1 MPSALD
7 LRLDAAYN
15 LITGPG
21 GPIEVGTIE
30 RDGRTLPFIAN
41 APTNLTDYIAFFSA
55 QHGDA
60 TFLVEGNERL
70 SFAQTFAA
78 ARKVAA
84 GLIEGH
90 GVQRGDRVALAMRNA
105 NAWCITYLGIV
116 MAGGWATLLHGWWQ
130 GAAQNG
136 SGSGRGRVCQ
146 YV

>member
-21 GPIEVGTIE
+21 GPLEVGTIE

-55 QHGDA
+55 QPGDA

-70 SFAQTFAA
+70 SFAPTFAA
-78 ARKVAA
+78 ARQVA
-84 GLIEGH
+84 GGVGTGH
-90 GVQRGDRVALAMRNA
+90 GGPRRPRGAL
-105 NAWCITYLGIV
+105 G
-116 MAGGWATLLHGWWQ
+116 AG
-130 GAAQNG
+130 
-136 SGSGRGRVCQ
+136 
-146 YV
+146 